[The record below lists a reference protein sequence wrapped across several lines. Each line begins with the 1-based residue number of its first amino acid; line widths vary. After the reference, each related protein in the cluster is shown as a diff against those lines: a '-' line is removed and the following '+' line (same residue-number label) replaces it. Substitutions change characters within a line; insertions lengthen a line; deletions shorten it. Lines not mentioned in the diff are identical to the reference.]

1 MLAIQTHPFHQ
12 RDVVRAVNLRLAGTR
27 TITGRDILFIRRAY
41 SVHLQDAHC
50 NVQNYVSP
58 RYTFSQQFID
68 WIITG
73 LERDSRF
80 LDRPVGRS

>member
-1 MLAIQTHPFHQ
+1 
-12 RDVVRAVNLRLAGTR
+12 
-27 TITGRDILFIRRAY
+27 
-41 SVHLQDAHC
+41 
-50 NVQNYVSP
+50 VQNYVSP